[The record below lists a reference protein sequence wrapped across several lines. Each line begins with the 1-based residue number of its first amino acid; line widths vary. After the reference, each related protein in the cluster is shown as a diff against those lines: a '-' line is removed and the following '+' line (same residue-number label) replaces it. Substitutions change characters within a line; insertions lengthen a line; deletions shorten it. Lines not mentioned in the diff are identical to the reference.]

1 MNNSF
6 LKNVDDMFIAAAEHI
21 DLPEG
26 LADKIR
32 FCNAT
37 YVTRFGVRL
46 RGKMFTFRGR
56 RATHSIHHSPAK
68 GGIRFAPNVNQDEV
82 EALAA
87 LMSYKCALV
96 GLPFGGSKGALQID
110 PSEWEPHEL
119 EKITR
124 RFAQEL
130 MRHGFLSPASNVPAP
145 DMGTNEQ
152 TMMWIADEYR
162 RHKHE
167 DINGSACVTGKP
179 LDGDGI
185 EGRTEAT
192 GRGVQYAIQALFAS
206 EAELNGTGFAVD
218 SLSGKRVVIQGFGN
232 VGYHVAKFLSEEDG
246 CLITSVIERDGVIRN
261 EAGLDIEGLKE
272 YFATNRK
279 LDRFAGGAFSTHND
293 NALEDDCD
301 ILIPAALEGVLHER
315 NASKIKAKIIVEAA
329 NGPTTSAAD
338 AILKREGVVVIPDM
352 YANAGGVIVSY
363 FEWVKNLTHI
373 PFGLMERRYEATGH
387 CRLAQSL
394 ETMTGKAFPLSDDKA
409 FTDGP
414 QEIDLVRSGLAEM
427 MSTAFQAISQTKA
440 EGGSDQSLRDAA
452 YQIAIKRIAASYQ
465 AIGI

>member
-1 MNNSF
+1 
-6 LKNVDDMFIAAAEHI
+6 
-21 DLPEG
+21 
-26 LADKIR
+26 
-32 FCNAT
+32 
-37 YVTRFGVRL
+37 
-46 RGKMFTFRGR
+46 
-56 RATHSIHHSPAK
+56 
-68 GGIRFAPNVNQDEV
+68 
-82 EALAA
+82 
-87 LMSYKCALV
+87 
-96 GLPFGGSKGALQID
+96 
-110 PSEWEPHEL
+110 
-119 EKITR
+119 
-124 RFAQEL
+124 
-130 MRHGFLSPASNVPAP
+130 
-145 DMGTNEQ
+145 
-152 TMMWIADEYR
+152 
-162 RHKHE
+162 
-167 DINGSACVTGKP
+167 
-179 LDGDGI
+179 LDGGGI

-192 GRGVQYAIQALFAS
+192 GRGVQYATQALFAS
-206 EAELNGTGFAVD
+206 VAELNGTGFAIG
-218 SLSGKRVVIQGFGN
+218 SLSGRRVVIQGFGN

-272 YFATNRK
+272 HFATNRK

-315 NASKIKAKIIVEAA
+315 NASKIKAKIVVEAA